1 MHHLEVLAL
10 RQAMQQESFIIT
22 FREASLAE
30 ANRYATDLV
39 ASLRDIDQNLSAEQR
54 RDRSETQDFG
64 ATVAIV
70 LGTASATAVAKGVA
84 TWLAR
89 NSGAKID
96 ITADGGNVIASNLDS
111 RDAAKI
117 AEVFARRR

>member
-1 MHHLEVLAL
+1 
-10 RQAMQQESFIIT
+10 MQQEPFIIT
-22 FREASLAE
+22 FREASVAE
-30 ANRYATDLV
+30 ANRYATDMA

-96 ITADGGNVIASNLDS
+96 ITVDGNVIASNLDS

-117 AEVFARRR
+117 AEVFAKRR